1 MQGRNAAKFRPRTV
15 HAFFPTLGLQNKVP
29 TLGVISSPS
38 NRKARPCDRSG
49 PASAP
54 VRVGAWGVGGGR
66 IEATWG

>member
-15 HAFFPTLGLQNKVP
+15 HEFFPTLGLQNKVP
-29 TLGVISSPS
+29 ALGVISSPS
-38 NRKARPCDRSG
+38 NREARPCGRGG

-54 VRVGAWGVGGGR
+54 VRGGAGGGR